1 MEFYKI
7 PFFDHKSLLFLD
19 FSDLSDIAR
28 KFPNN
33 ICEDF
38 EEFEEK
44 NFISLPLAIGYK
56 WIGRKL
62 SKCHQNAL

>member
-7 PFFDHKSLLFLD
+7 PIFDHESLLFLD

-33 ICEDF
+33 ICKDF

-44 NFISLPLAIGYK
+44 KF
-56 WIGRKL
+56 
-62 SKCHQNAL
+62 H